1 MNHKWYLALIA
12 IWLAVL
18 IGSNAGCVTVV
29 REGTTATPEETTD
42 LPTINSF
49 AASPTNI
56 NQGQRTTLSWE
67 VSGADTITIQPEI
80 GTVGASGSLQ
90 LSPSASVAY
99 TLTAANQS
107 GSTTSSVTV
116 TVTAAF
122 AGTPD
127 LVITDIW
134 LTGSALNY
142 KIANIGNADAKPSQS
157 YFYLDNVKQATDW
170 VDSLAAGEEITT
182 SFSNFNWN
190 LPAASGGPAQVSAK
204 FNVKACADAGNDIEE
219 SNEDNNCLAKT
230 WGDKF
235 TYDFVT
241 NAHMAKWRS
250 NAGDLTWSMGYTN
263 KTGDVHTLNEKLVMC
278 PPQVSNGWMQGRFAD
293 FYSPYFGAPITS
305 REIEVPP
312 NARFTA
318 RVGFNEGDVSTD
330 GVRVAF
336 GYVDAAGSV
345 VLFPKMDI
353 YSDGTL
359 RNYEIDLSDLAGKR
373 TEFVLWVEASDSPA
387 GDCVRWVE
395 PRIVQE

>member
-1 MNHKWYLALIA
+1 MMNHKWYLALIA

-29 REGTTATPEETTD
+29 REGTTATPEEA

-49 AASPTNI
+49 TASPINI

-67 VSGADTITIQPEI
+67 VSDADTITIQPEI

-90 LSPSASVAY
+90 LSPSASVTY

-107 GSTTSSVTV
+107 GTTAGSVTV
-116 TVTAAF
+116 AVTTPV

-134 LTGSALNY
+134 LTGSAVNY

-157 YFYLDNVKQATDW
+157 YFYLNNIKQASDW

-190 LPAASGGPAQVSAK
+190 LPTASGGPSQVLVQ

-235 TYDFVT
+235 TYDFVI
-241 NAHMAKWRS
+241 NAHTAEWRS
-250 NAGDLTWSMGYTN
+250 GAGKLTWPTAYSN
-263 KTGDVHTLNEKLVMC
+263 KKGAAYTLNDRLVTC
-278 PPQVSNGWMQGRFAD
+278 PEQVSNGWIQGRFAE
-293 FYSPYFGAPITS
+293 YYALPGTTLYKS
-305 REIEVPP
+305 RGIEVPP

-318 RVGFNEGDVSTD
+318 RVGFNEGDVSID

-359 RNYEIDLSDLAGKR
+359 RTYEADLSDLEGER
-373 TEFVLWVEASDSPA
+373 TEFVLRVEAGASPV

>member
-1 MNHKWYLALIA
+1 MKHKWHVALVAISLIA
-12 IWLAVL
+12 LT
-18 IGSNAGCVTVV
+18 GSNAGCVTVV
-29 REGTTATPEETTD
+29 REGTTATPEEA

-56 NQGQRTTLSWE
+56 SQGQHTTLSWE

-80 GTVGASGSLQ
+80 GTVGAGGSLQ
-90 LSPSASVAY
+90 LSPNASVTY

-107 GSTTSSVTV
+107 GSATASATV
-116 TVTAAF
+116 TVTTTV
-122 AGTPD
+122 AGKPD

-134 LTGSALNY
+134 LTGSAVNY
-142 KIANIGNADAKPSQS
+142 KIANIGNADAGPSQT
-157 YFYLDNVKQATDW
+157 YFYLDNIKQASDW
-170 VDSLAAGEEITT
+170 VDSLPAGEEITT

-190 LPAASGGPAQVSAK
+190 LPAASAGPAQVSAK
-204 FNVKACADAGNDIEE
+204 FNVKACADVGNDIEE
-219 SNEDNNCLAKT
+219 SVEDNNCLSKT
-230 WGDKF
+230 WGDTF
-235 TYDFVT
+235 TYDFVI
-241 NAHMAKWRS
+241 NAHMAEWRS
-250 NAGDLTWSMGYTN
+250 DAGKLTWPTGYSN
-263 KTGDVHTLNEKLVMC
+263 KKGAAYTLNDRLATC
-278 PPQVSNGWMQGRFAD
+278 PEQVSNGWIQGKFAE
-293 FYSPYFGAPITS
+293 YYTPYFGAPISS

-359 RNYEIDLSDLAGKR
+359 RTYEADLSDLAGKK
-373 TEFVLWVEASDSPA
+373 TEFVLRVEARDSPV

-395 PRIVQE
+395 PRITQE